1 MMLQDCLD
9 DLGPCDSVYVVPH
22 ALDLALSC
30 GGRLLH
36 ESRQGLKVLVISLFG
51 PGLDGPFEPAGGPE
65 ERAAR
70 ALTALGVSH
79 CAVNM
84 PEARRRS
91 ALYSSYTGLLEARDV
106 ADEAWAGQT
115 AEMLTDVAHRTRA
128 KQVYVPLA
136 VGGHIDHQL
145 AHEAS
150 RAAFPAEGRNVFLYE
165 DRPEALVAGAVRI
178 RLAQMGARLPPAADV
193 AEPARAL
200 SYLMR
205 FHVAPEFRGE
215 LAGWE
220 ERLRAARTA
229 ARHWR
234 AGRAWNPQRAWGP
247 RLQPVVYPTDAADLP
262 GVNELSASLADGGL
276 GALAQRYSAR
286 LGGAVH
292 AERYWLLL
300 PARETD
306 GLETLPPS
314 AAASIRAQLKGRL
327 VS

>member
-1 MMLQDCLD
+1 
-9 DLGPCDSVYVVPH
+9 
-22 ALDLALSC
+22 
-30 GGRLLH
+30 
-36 ESRQGLKVLVISLFG
+36 
-51 PGLDGPFEPAGGPE
+51 
-65 ERAAR
+65 
-70 ALTALGVSH
+70 
-79 CAVNM
+79 M

-91 ALYSSYTGLLEARDV
+91 ALYASYTGLLEARDV
-106 ADEAWAGQT
+106 GDEAWAGQT
-115 AEMLTDVAHRTRA
+115 AELLTEIGHRTKA
-128 KQVYVPLA
+128 KQVYAPLA

-150 RAAFPAEGRNVFLYE
+150 RAAFAAEGRNVFLYE

-193 AEPARAL
+193 AEAAGAM

-205 FHVAPEFRGE
+205 FHLAPAFRGE
-215 LAGWE
+215 VTGWE

-234 AGRAWNPQRAWGP
+234 AGRTWNPQRAWGP
-247 RLQPVVYPTDAADLP
+247 RLQPVVYPTDTADLAA
-262 GVNELSASLADGGL
+262 VTEMSASLADGGL
-276 GALAQRYSAR
+276 DGLAQRYAAR
-286 LGGAVH
+286 LGSRDH

-314 AAASIRAQLKGRL
+314 AVASLRAQLKGRL
-327 VS
+327 VG

>member
-1 MMLQDCLD
+1 MDCLE
-9 DLGPCDSVYVVPH
+9 DLAPCDSVYVGPH

-36 ESRQGLKVLVISLFG
+36 ESRQGLKLLVITVFG
-51 PGLDGPFEPAGGPE
+51 PGLDGPFGPDHAAE

-70 ALTALGVSH
+70 ALRDLGVAH
-79 CAVNM
+79 CSVKM

-106 ADEAWAGQT
+106 ADEAWAGQA
-115 AEMLTDVAHRTRA
+115 AELLTEVGHRTKA
-128 KQVYVPLA
+128 KQVYAPLA

-150 RAAFPAEGRNVFLYE
+150 RAAFPAEGRNVLLYE
-165 DRPEALVAGAVRI
+165 DRPEALVTGAVRI

-205 FHVAPEFRGE
+205 FHVAPAFRGDVS
-215 LAGWE
+215 GWE
-220 ERLRAARTA
+220 ARLRGARTA

-247 RLQPVVYPTDAADLP
+247 RLQPVVYPTDPADLA
-262 GVNELSASLADGGL
+262 GVGELSASLASGGL
-276 GALAQRYSAR
+276 GGLAQRYAAR
-286 LGGAVH
+286 LGAGDH

-314 AAASIRAQLKGRL
+314 AAAMLRAQLKGRL
-327 VS
+327 VG

>member
-1 MMLQDCLD
+1 MDCLE
-9 DLGPCDSVYVVPH
+9 DLAPCDSLYVAPH

-30 GGRLLH
+30 PGRLLH
-36 ESRQGLKVLVISLFG
+36 ESRQGLKLLIITLFG
-51 PGLDGPFEPAGGPE
+51 PGLDGPFSPAEAAE
-65 ERAAR
+65 EQAAR
-70 ALTALGVSH
+70 ALKTLGVSH
-79 CAVNM
+79 CAVKM

-91 ALYSSYTGLLEARDV
+91 ALYSSYAGLLEARDV
-106 ADEAWAGQT
+106 GDEAWAGQT
-115 AEMLTDVAHRTRA
+115 AELLTEVGHRTKA

-145 AHEAS
+145 AHEAA

-205 FHVAPEFRGE
+205 YHLAPVFRGE
-215 LAGWE
+215 VTGWE
-220 ERLRAARTA
+220 DRIRGARTA

-234 AGRAWNPQRAWGP
+234 AGRGWNPQRAWGP
-247 RLQPVVYPTDAADLP
+247 RLQPVVYPTDSADLT
-262 GVNELSASLADGGL
+262 GVADLVASLGAGL
-276 GALAQRYSAR
+276 VGLAQRYAAR
-286 LGGAVH
+286 LGDGTH

-314 AAASIRAQLKGRL
+314 AAATIRAQLKGRL
-327 VS
+327 VG